1 MARIHHVEK
10 PVSSFLSVDK
20 DTDLIISKMLKND
33 RLERLLYYLK
43 KDCITNASGEC
54 PNLTE
59 EETRSLVD
67 TYIRRVPRLALD
79 EDIANYVII
88 TFDNFVENPTNNY
101 YRDNI
106 IEFDIICDF
115 DQWHIADGQLR
126 PYRIAA
132 EIDSMF
138 NNQHLSGLGH
148 LNFLG
153 AKQMSVNDTCAGL
166 TLFYLAVHGDEDK
179 QGFVQEDANNQ
190 FIAEFN
196 EMWNK

>member
-10 PVSSFLSVDK
+10 RVSSFLSVDK

-33 RLERLLYYLK
+33 RLKRLLYYPK

>member
-33 RLERLLYYLK
+33 RLKRLLYYPK

-54 PNLTE
+54 PNLTD

>member
-33 RLERLLYYLK
+33 RLKRLLYYPK